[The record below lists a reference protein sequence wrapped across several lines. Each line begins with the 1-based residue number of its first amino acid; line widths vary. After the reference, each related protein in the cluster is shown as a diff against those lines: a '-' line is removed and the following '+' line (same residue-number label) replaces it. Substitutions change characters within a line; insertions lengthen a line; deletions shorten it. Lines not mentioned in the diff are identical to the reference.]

1 MSSFDGSDAAAT
13 QKFYKTRYRGL
24 HRAEEAKLLSTA
36 TSMTLA
42 MQQLTLCV
50 RVYRLTNADF
60 AGFFAEAEDG
70 ADAIHL
76 EMLRQEYWYA
86 PKRYADCR
94 EKLDEGM
101 RRLEA
106 GNEKTKEAGGVRNFE
121 ELKAKGE
128 HCQACFDAY
137 ANAWS
142 AIRKF
147 DEDNSNAWWQRWH
160 HGRHAFEQ
168 KASTGEMLLF
178 LQQMR
183 ELARGYE

>member
-1 MSSFDGSDAAAT
+1 MSAGDGSDGAAT
-13 QKFYKTRYRGL
+13 QKLYKTRYTWL
-24 HRAEEAKLLSTA
+24 HRAEEARLLSTA

-42 MQQLTLCV
+42 LQQLILVV
-50 RVYRLTNADF
+50 RVYGHAQADF
-60 AGFFAEAEDG
+60 ARFFAEAEDG
-70 ADAIHL
+70 ADAIYA
-76 EMLRQEYWYA
+76 EMLRGVYYYA
-86 PKRYADCR
+86 PRTYAGCR

-128 HCQACFDAY
+128 RCQACFDAY

-142 AIRKF
+142 AILQF
-147 DEDNSNAWWQRWH
+147 DKANSNAWWQRWY
-160 HGRHAFEQ
+160 GRHAFEQ
-168 KASTGEMLLF
+168 KASTGEMLLL

>member
-1 MSSFDGSDAAAT
+1 MSAGDGSDGAT
-13 QKFYKTRYRGL
+13 TFTFYKTRYRGL
-24 HRAEEAKLLSTA
+24 HRAEQAKLLSTA
-36 TSMTLA
+36 TSMTSAL
-42 MQQLTLCV
+42 QQLMLVV
-50 RVYRLTNADF
+50 RVYGHAQADF
-60 AGFFAEAEDG
+60 ARSFAAAEDG

-76 EMLRQEYWYA
+76 EMLKEEYWYA
-86 PKRYADCR
+86 PKRYTDCR
-94 EKLDEGM
+94 QKLDEGM

-106 GNEKTKEAGGVRNFE
+106 GNEKTKEAGGLRNFE

-142 AIRKF
+142 AIQKF

-160 HGRHAFEQ
+160 HDRHAFKH
-168 KASTGEMLLF
+168 KASTGEMLLL

-183 ELARGYE
+183 ELARG